1 MTVLFESDQNLE
13 TKKYSLGPEIDS
25 LAQAYR
31 NSFRFTVIEIAR
43 LYLDDL
49 RLALDQT
56 VVLELPFGDRA
67 MVVYV
72 TEGLGPIRISA
83 RLGDRRY
90 YHSSAGGKC
99 ILAFSSDEFIKVVL
113 NRDLPELTLN
123 TVTEPKEIIN
133 ELEKIRRDGFSSDD
147 EENSE
152 GISAFA
158 VPLLTN
164 SGLPIAAITV
174 AGPSNVLTWDK
185 GAFFIEQ
192 LKKTAESIHA
202 QLTGKE

>member
-113 NRDLPELTLN
+113 NGDLP
-123 TVTEPKEIIN
+123 
-133 ELEKIRRDGFSSDD
+133 
-147 EENSE
+147 
-152 GISAFA
+152 
-158 VPLLTN
+158 
-164 SGLPIAAITV
+164 
-174 AGPSNVLTWDK
+174 
-185 GAFFIEQ
+185 
-192 LKKTAESIHA
+192 
-202 QLTGKE
+202 